1 MSQSTGFPL
10 SDDRLEQI
18 ANKACEAA
26 LAGVT
31 EYKHALTK
39 EWNNG
44 IIGKMIESL
53 VAATSGD
60 EATPYKFAVKST
72 IIENTG
78 GGGGGGGGGASKRG
92 MNSAVGAYWNSAK
105 DGMWTYK
112 YDTGDKMG
120 FEVVITVIWIAL
132 DVVHT

>member
-18 ANKACEAA
+18 ASKGCDTA

-39 EWNNG
+39 EWNNQ

-53 VAATSGD
+53 VAATTGD

-72 IIENTG
+72 IIENSAGAG
-78 GGGGGGGGGASKRG
+78 GTAKRG
-92 MNSAVGAYWNSAK
+92 MNSAVGAYWNSSK

-112 YDTGDKMG
+112 YEASNKMG

-132 DVVHT
+132 DVVQT